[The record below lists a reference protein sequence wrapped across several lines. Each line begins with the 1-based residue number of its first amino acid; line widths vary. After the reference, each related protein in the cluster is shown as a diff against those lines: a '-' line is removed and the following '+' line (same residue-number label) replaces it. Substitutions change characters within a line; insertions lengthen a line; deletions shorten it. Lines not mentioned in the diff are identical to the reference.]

1 MRVRPLFFALLLLS
15 ITAFGCS
22 KSPQKKLE
30 GKWVGE
36 GIAQVHPAQAGRADE
51 WAKQTKLEFSGSNVT
66 VAIPAEEPR
75 TGNWKLEKAD
85 GGTLDVIFK
94 RKAGGE
100 DKSRFVLLE
109 DGKLKWIL
117 SNGVEILLKRA
128 E

>member
-1 MRVRPLFFALLLLS
+1 MRVRPLIFACLLLS
-15 ITAFGCS
+15 LTALGCE
-22 KSPQKKLE
+22 KSPQQKLE

-36 GIAQVHPAQAGRADE
+36 GIGQVHPSQAGRADE
-51 WAKQTKLEFSGSNVT
+51 WARQTKLEFSGSNVT

-75 TGNWKLEKAD
+75 TGNFKVEKAD
-85 GGTLDVIFK
+85 GETLDVIFK

-100 DKSRFVLLE
+100 DRSRFILSE
-109 DGKLKWIL
+109 DGKLRWIL